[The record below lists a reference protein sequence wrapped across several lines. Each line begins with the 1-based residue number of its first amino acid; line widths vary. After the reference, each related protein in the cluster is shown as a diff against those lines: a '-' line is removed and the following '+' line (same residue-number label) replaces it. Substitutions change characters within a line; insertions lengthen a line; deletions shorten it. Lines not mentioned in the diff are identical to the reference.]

1 MAWWRHG
8 GKEHTFVITKMYF
21 SPKIILWPKKWPYVI
36 ELSWVLSWIPCLFW
50 NWKNNWKIPETCR
63 NIQSKAPAVGTGTF
77 AWGSI
82 PLVRSTGFGT
92 RYLAWGQIRAQEPA
106 LSIGFGCLKAW
117 YSKPQPAHS
126 HTWVLRPLLYQYF
139 LNVHWGPRPCLY
151 KLRDFKVCSWPSEK
165 VSKIAY
171 SLVKDGS
178 YPGVNNTLLR
188 VKSDH
193 YFGPC

>member
-1 MAWWRHG
+1 M
-8 GKEHTFVITKMYF
+8 
-21 SPKIILWPKKWPYVI
+21 I

-63 NIQSKAPAVGTGTF
+63 NIQSKAPAVGTGTSLQ
-77 AWGSI
+77 GISHLI
-82 PLVRSTGFGT
+82 RSTGFGT
-92 RYLAWGQIRAQEPA
+92 RYLTWGQIRAQEPA

-117 YSKPQPAHS
+117 YSKPQPARS

-188 VKSDH
+188 VKTRSL
-193 YFGPC
+193 FRTL